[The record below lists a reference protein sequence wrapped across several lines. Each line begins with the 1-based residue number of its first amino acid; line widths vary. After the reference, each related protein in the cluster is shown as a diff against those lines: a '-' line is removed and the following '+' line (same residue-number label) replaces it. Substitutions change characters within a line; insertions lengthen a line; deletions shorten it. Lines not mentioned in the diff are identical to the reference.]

1 MKKKKQREWPKSA
14 YIVILYLKRLVFYA
28 IISFIPNFYM
38 YFIESYMDRRHKM
51 GDASLRYISIFF
63 SLIFFAVFISI
74 LYTEKRHIYNIG
86 ITDYKKL
93 KEPMKFQTALAFN
106 TIAFFLIISTI
117 LAVELR
123 NRAAVISLLI
133 PMYLF
138 YLLFDHIFL
147 SFLLALIVYSS
158 LIFLIL
164 VCPYIQLKRSAAK
177 NAVGL

>member
-1 MKKKKQREWPKSA
+1 MKKRKQHEWPKSV
-14 YIVILYLKRLVFYA
+14 YIVILFLKKLIFYT

-38 YFIESYMDRRHKM
+38 YFIDNFMDRRNQL
-51 GDASLRYISIFF
+51 GDAALSNISMFF

-74 LYTEKRHIYNIG
+74 LYTEKRHIYHIG

-93 KEPMKFQTALAFN
+93 KEPMKFQTALTFN
-106 TIAFFLIISTI
+106 TIAFFLLISAI
-117 LAVELR
+117 LAAVLK
-123 NRAAVISLLI
+123 NNAVVISLLV

-138 YLLFDHIFL
+138 YILFDTIFL
-147 SFLLALIVYSS
+147 SFLLAFIVYSL

-164 VCPYIQLKRSAAK
+164 VYPYIKLKRSAAE